1 MSTKPDRAV
10 IYRVQYH
17 HADTQ
22 YDLYVRHVYPSDM
35 PGFVCLQGFLF
46 QEETQLL
53 IDPRMEKL
61 SHEFANVETAFIPYH
76 QIIRIDQV
84 TKAGE
89 STTQPS
95 ETGNKVKAFTRF
107 MS

>member
-1 MSTKPDRAV
+1 MSDKGEV

-17 HADTQ
+17 HAEIQ
-22 YDLYVRHVYPSDM
+22 YDIYVRHVYPSDM
-35 PGFVCLQGFLF
+35 PGFICIEGFLF

-84 TKAGE
+84 SKAGE
-89 STTQPS
+89 SQTKTL
-95 ETGNKVKAFTRF
+95 EKNDKIKAFPRF
-107 MS
+107 V